1 MTQPGTLTR
10 EAPFATRL
18 AAYLRERFPLLGHG
32 LLIASY
38 GSSNQF
44 LARALTRPGEPMHY
58 TWSSL
63 SGAVVLLCLFFHLR
77 VFDEHKD
84 YLEDC
89 RNHPDRV
96 LQRGLV
102 TLRDLRWLGAIA
114 IATEVVL
121 ASLHSQAALSAVLV
135 ALGFSVLM
143 LKEFFVG
150 AWLRR
155 HFLLYAVSHMLI
167 MPLFALV
174 VFSFATKRWPWTAPG
189 WFWLYACVGFFVTF
203 NWEVSRKIRAPEDE
217 REGVQSYTKIFGTYG
232 AAHVVLAIRVV
243 DTLLVALVGWHLG
256 LSRWFYLALVALFVV
271 CALGFLHYRLRT
283 TSRTAKRM
291 ETYAG
296 MYIVAFDLVLALELV
311 RKYGFELGGG
321 A

>member
-1 MTQPGTLTR
+1 MTQPATLSR
-10 EAPFATRL
+10 EAPFSARL
-18 AAYLRERFPLLGHG
+18 AAYLRERFPLFGHG
-32 LLIASY
+32 LLIVSY

-44 LARALTRPGEPMHY
+44 LARALTHPGEPMHY
-58 TWSSL
+58 DASSL

-84 YLEDC
+84 YAEDC

-114 IATEVVL
+114 IATELVL
-121 ASLHSQAALSAVLV
+121 AALHSPAALVAVLI

-150 AWLRR
+150 PWLRR
-155 HFLLYAVSHMLI
+155 HFLLYATSHMLI
-167 MPLFALV
+167 MPLLALV
-174 VFSFATKRWPWTAPG
+174 VFSFATGSWPWEAPA
-189 WFWLYACVGFFVTF
+189 WFWLYAFVGFFVTF

-217 REGVQSYTKIFGTYG
+217 REGVESYTKVFGTYG
-232 AAHVVLAIRVV
+232 AAWVVLGIRVV
-243 DTLLVALVGWHLG
+243 DTALVALVGWRLG
-256 LSRWFYLALVALFVV
+256 LSRWFALALVALFAL
-271 CALGFLHYRLRT
+271 CAVGFVQYRLHT
-283 TSRTAKRM
+283 SSRTAKRM

-296 MYIVAFDLVLALELV
+296 LYIVAFDLCLAIELA
-311 RKYGFELGGG
+311 RKYGLTLGD